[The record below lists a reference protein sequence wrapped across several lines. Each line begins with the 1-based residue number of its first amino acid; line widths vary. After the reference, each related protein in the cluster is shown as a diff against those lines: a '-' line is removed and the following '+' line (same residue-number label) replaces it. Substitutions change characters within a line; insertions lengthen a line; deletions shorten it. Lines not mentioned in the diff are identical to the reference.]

1 MWISRPQSN
10 NLQSDSSE
18 SKQLQSMMIALQ
30 STSSSPGLLH
40 KGDKFA
46 HTRVQ
51 PKIEILC
58 KHSPW
63 HRAAGIK
70 KMPINE
76 DNRTTSAPIAWHDQ
90 QKAALLT
97 APPLALGASGTQLD
111 VLVLVVL
118 LSSLIGIFIP
128 AALW

>member
-1 MWISRPQSN
+1 
-10 NLQSDSSE
+10 
-18 SKQLQSMMIALQ
+18 
-30 STSSSPGLLH
+30 
-40 KGDKFA
+40 
-46 HTRVQ
+46 
-51 PKIEILC
+51 
-58 KHSPW
+58 
-63 HRAAGIK
+63 
-70 KMPINE
+70 MPINE